1 MLNAE
6 YKNIFI
12 YLCTKEEIIDYKSA
26 VKCSIIY
33 VNL

>member
-1 MLNAE
+1 MLNAK

-12 YLCTKEEIIDYKSA
+12 YLCTIEEIIDYKSA
-26 VKCSIIY
+26 IMCSIIY